1 MDKNKSVFKI
11 KGLPAIYWLNLDA
24 DTHRREY
31 MEEQF
36 EYWQIEN
43 HTRIS
48 GYDGRTDDVCEYIP
62 ELLQIT
68 YQQTNWD
75 VVYLI

>member
-48 GYDGRTDDVCEYIP
+48 AYDGRDGRDLGDILKGDTLIDVI
-62 ELLQIT
+62 
-68 YQQTNWD
+68 W
-75 VVYLI
+75 